1 MRPFILVVDDNRITT
16 KLMRRYLEAHDFE
29 ALEAHDGIDCLE
41 KCKIRVPDAIFIDM
55 MMPRLDGLE
64 TVRALR
70 AETSTSHVPVTIVS
84 GMSDLK
90 TQQRAVSAGAD
101 DFMVKPID
109 EALLVSKARILCHY
123 SILQRQVKVLQFA
136 LDHTLTAEARQQQR
150 LLART
155 LARVR

>member
-1 MRPFILVVDDNRITT
+1 MRPYIMVVDDNRITT
-16 KLMRRYLEAHDFE
+16 KLMRRYLEANDFE
-29 ALEAHDGIDCLE
+29 ALEAFDGIDCLE
-41 KCKIRVPDAIFIDM
+41 KCKIRDPDAIFMDM

-64 TVRALR
+64 AVKALK
-70 AETSTSHVPVTIVS
+70 TDPLTSHVPVTIVS

-90 TQQRAVSAGAD
+90 TQQRAVAAGAD

-109 EALLVSKARILCHY
+109 EGLLVSKARILCHY

-136 LDHTLTAEARQQQR
+136 LDHTLTAESRQQQK